1 MRLYR
6 DRKPQ
11 KRQRATTA
19 GGRKIKE
26 IDHMLD
32 ELIKRYPILE
42 SVREDIAAVYG
53 ILEQCYADG
62 GKLLIAGNGGSE
74 ADAEHIVGE
83 LMKGFVMRRPVTEE
97 MKAAL
102 EKADPVRGKE
112 LSEKLQGGLPAIAL
126 MDHAA
131 LSTAFANDVDG
142 MLAYAQQVN
151 GYGKPG
157 DVFLGISTSGN
168 AENVMYAAVTAKAKG
183 MKVVGLT
190 GKHGGKL
197 AGIADAAVIVP
208 EMETYKIQE
217 LHLPVYHT
225 LCLMLE
231 HRFYEQ

>member
-1 MRLYR
+1 
-6 DRKPQ
+6 
-11 KRQRATTA
+11 
-19 GGRKIKE
+19 
-26 IDHMLD
+26 MLD

-42 SVREDIAAVYG
+42 RVREDIEAVYG
-53 ILEQCYADG
+53 ILERCYENG
-62 GKLLIAGNGGSE
+62 GKLLIAGNGGSA

-83 LMKGFVMRRPVTEE
+83 LMKGFVKRRPVTEE
-97 MKAAL
+97 MKEAL

-142 MLAYAQQVN
+142 MLSYAQQVN

-183 MKVVGLT
+183 MQVVGLT
-190 GKHGGKL
+190 GKDGGKL

-217 LHLPVYHT
+217 LHLPVYHA

>member
-1 MRLYR
+1 M
-6 DRKPQ
+6 
-11 KRQRATTA
+11 
-19 GGRKIKE
+19 KE
-26 IDHMLD
+26 YEYLD
-32 ELIKRYPILE
+32 ELISRYPVLAP
-42 SVREDIAAVYG
+42 VKADIRTAYET
-53 ILEQCYADG
+53 LKECYERG
-62 GKLLIAGNGGSE
+62 GKLLIAGNGGSC
-74 ADAEHIVGE
+74 ADSEHIVGE
-83 LMKGFVMRRPVTEE
+83 LMKGFVKRRPVTEE
-97 MKAAL
+97 MKEAL

-126 MDHAA
+126 VDHAA

-142 MLAYAQQVN
+142 MLSYAQQVN

-183 MKVVGLT
+183 MKIVGLT
-190 GKHGGKL
+190 GKDGGKL

-217 LHLPVYHT
+217 LHLPVYHA

>member
-1 MRLYR
+1 
-6 DRKPQ
+6 
-11 KRQRATTA
+11 
-19 GGRKIKE
+19 
-26 IDHMLD
+26 MLD

-42 SVREDIAAVYG
+42 RVREDIEAVYG
-53 ILEQCYADG
+53 ILERCYENG
-62 GKLLIAGNGGSE
+62 GKLLSAGNGGSA

-83 LMKGFVMRRPVTEE
+83 LMKGFVKRRPVTEE
-97 MKAAL
+97 MKEAL

-126 MDHAA
+126 VDHAA

-142 MLAYAQQVN
+142 MLSYAQQVN

-183 MKVVGLT
+183 MQVVGLT
-190 GKHGGKL
+190 GKDGGKL

-217 LHLPVYHT
+217 LHLPVYHA

>member
-1 MRLYR
+1 
-6 DRKPQ
+6 
-11 KRQRATTA
+11 
-19 GGRKIKE
+19 
-26 IDHMLD
+26 MLD

-42 SVREDIAAVYG
+42 RVREDIEAVYG
-53 ILEQCYADG
+53 ILERCYENG
-62 GKLLIAGNGGSE
+62 GKLLIAGNGGSA

-83 LMKGFVMRRPVTEE
+83 LMKGFVKRRPVTEE
-97 MKAAL
+97 MKEAL

-126 MDHAA
+126 VDHAA

-142 MLAYAQQVN
+142 MLSYAQQVN

-157 DVFLGISTSGN
+157 DVVLGISTSVN

-190 GKHGGKL
+190 GKDGGKL

-217 LHLPVYHT
+217 LHLPVYHA

-231 HRFYEQ
+231 HRFYE

>member
-1 MRLYR
+1 
-6 DRKPQ
+6 
-11 KRQRATTA
+11 
-19 GGRKIKE
+19 
-26 IDHMLD
+26 MLD

-42 SVREDIAAVYG
+42 RVREDIDVVYG
-53 ILEQCYADG
+53 ILERCYENG
-62 GKLLIAGNGGSE
+62 GKLLIAGNGGSA

-83 LMKGFVMRRPVTEE
+83 LMKGFVKRRPVTEE
-97 MKAAL
+97 MKEAL

-126 MDHAA
+126 VDHAA

-142 MLAYAQQVN
+142 MLSYAQQVN

-190 GKHGGKL
+190 GKDGGKL

-217 LHLPVYHT
+217 LHLRVYHA

>member
-1 MRLYR
+1 MVIREL
-6 DRKPQ
+6 KPSKHVQ
-11 KRQRATTA
+11 
-19 GGRKIKE
+19 GRWLAMME
-26 IDHMLD
+26 DG
-32 ELIKRYPILE
+32 
-42 SVREDIAAVYG
+42 SVLR
-53 ILEQCYADG
+53 
-62 GKLLIAGNGGSE
+62 
-74 ADAEHIVGE
+74 VGE
-83 LMKGFVMRRPVTEE
+83 NEVIQFSLY
-97 MKAAL
+97 
-102 EKADPVRGKE
+102 RGKE

-217 LHLPVYHT
+217 LHLQ
-225 LCLMLE
+225 
-231 HRFYEQ
+231 RIK